1 MKHVKLMISITSAKL
16 EDSLSLSPE
25 PQRRAFADRHKFDL
39 VVVYDGKS
47 SSWPRK
53 GSQPTP
59 LSRLWDIIYE
69 HEFSK
74 RLERNPVLLEGGFA
88 AWRDFIRMRVA
99 KHQAD
104 GNLPRPKPKQ
114 SNGYPATGPNG
125 TRPERSGSG
134 GDKRANRDAGVYQ
147 SSPYARNIADNVRII
162 LSRK

>member
-1 MKHVKLMISITSAKL
+1 LDGSYRLDEKRVSHPPRLQVQADNSITSAKL

-47 SSWPRK
+47 STWPPK

-59 LSRLWDIIYE
+59 LTRLWDIIYE
-69 HEFSK
+69 HEFAK

-114 SNGYPATGPNG
+114 ANGY
-125 TRPERSGSG
+125 
-134 GDKRANRDAGVYQ
+134 
-147 SSPYARNIADNVRII
+147 SSA
-162 LSRK
+162 L

>member
-1 MKHVKLMISITSAKL
+1 MDGSYRLDEKRVSHPPRLQVQADNSITSAKL

-47 SSWPRK
+47 STWPPK

-59 LSRLWDIIYE
+59 LTRLWDIIYE
-69 HEFSK
+69 HEFAK

-114 SNGYPATGPNG
+114 ANGY
-125 TRPERSGSG
+125 
-134 GDKRANRDAGVYQ
+134 
-147 SSPYARNIADNVRII
+147 SSA
-162 LSRK
+162 L

>member
-1 MKHVKLMISITSAKL
+1 LDGSNSLDAKRVSQLPRPQDEADDSITSAKL

-47 SSWPRK
+47 SAWPSK
-53 GSQPTP
+53 GSQPSP

-69 HEFSK
+69 HEFAK

-114 SNGYPATGPNG
+114 ANGYP
-125 TRPERSGSG
+125 
-134 GDKRANRDAGVYQ
+134 
-147 SSPYARNIADNVRII
+147 SSA
-162 LSRK
+162 L